1 MLTRCA
7 ADGGGFV
14 PWAGALVR
22 RLFTQSARR
31 PEALRLVGQNS
42 KPLLQEARWP
52 CSTLLRLARFIHF
65 WHGLGLYRLMR

>member
-7 ADGGGFV
+7 ADDGVFV

-42 KPLLQEARWP
+42 KPLFK
-52 CSTLLRLARFIHF
+52 RLVGLVQRSFASLDSFTC
-65 WHGLGLYRLMR
+65 GLGSASID

>member
-7 ADGGGFV
+7 ADDGGFV

-31 PEALRLVGQNS
+31 PEALRLVAT
-42 KPLLQEARWP
+42 KLKAPFQEARWP

-65 WHGLGLYRLMR
+65 WHGLGFYRLMR

>member
-7 ADGGGFV
+7 ADDGGFV

-42 KPLLQEARWP
+42 KPFFK
-52 CSTLLRLARFIHF
+52 RLF
-65 WHGLGLYRLMR
+65 GLVRRSFVSLDSFTRGMGLASID

>member
-1 MLTRCA
+1 MLTCCA

-42 KPLLQEARWP
+42 KPLFK
-52 CSTLLRLARFIHF
+52 RLV
-65 WHGLGLYRLMR
+65 GLVQRSFVSLDSFTRGMGLASID